1 MKQAIEASIS
11 EVDAEIEELERL
23 LAEKRQQ
30 REQLMVQRQQ
40 QEAEIDKSRAKY
52 RD

>member
-1 MKQAIEASIS
+1 VKQAIEASIG

-30 REQLMVQRQQ
+30 RE
-40 QEAEIDKSRAKY
+40 
-52 RD
+52 